1 MKKFL
6 TFCRIRRIPTD
17 LLIQWPPNL
26 ATTASLIPRSWRRAV
41 GRPHRSINSA
51 HSIHISAL
59 FSFYSSRPHAPKGDD
74 DLSSVADI
82 QFGTRSYP
90 PLPNPPLPRAVAI
103 IAWFFYCANKT
114 CSSDC
119 SFANNLLAKLRLEL
133 PVDIG
138 SHRSKPPHFT
148 LHPSAK
154 SAYAFPTRYFYFWSA
169 LKFHNGP
176 PWRETSQQT
185 HGIVARTLSRGAGC
199 CR

>member
-1 MKKFL
+1 MGARPRATCAKAGEVRSFSAFCFQHKVGIKVKVGEKNVESSESSRVDKGLTQKKFL

-90 PLPNPPLPRAVAI
+90 PLPRAIAI
-103 IAWFFYCANKT
+103 IACFFYCANKT

-119 SFANNLLAKLRLEL
+119 SFADNL
-133 PVDIG
+133 
-138 SHRSKPPHFT
+138 
-148 LHPSAK
+148 
-154 SAYAFPTRYFYFWSA
+154 
-169 LKFHNGP
+169 
-176 PWRETSQQT
+176 WRNYD
-185 HGIVARTLSRGAGC
+185 
-199 CR
+199 